1 MPQGKGQDVPLD
13 GVMSRDQEP
22 GPILSACI
30 PLHFP
35 CANARKAKTIK
46 IN

>member
-1 MPQGKGQDVPLD
+1 MPPGEGQGVLLD
-13 GVMSRDQEP
+13 GLTHRDQEP

-30 PLHFP
+30 PLRFP
-35 CANARKAKTIK
+35 CANARKGKTIK

>member
-35 CANARKAKTIK
+35 CANVREAKTIK